1 MGPISMNLGVQNSST
16 IFCPTR
22 ICSGV
27 LFLASSMAL
36 SKCPPQVLCGIADF
50 VHARD
55 VYNTLSLVC
64 AGWREALSA
73 VWPMLP
79 DPEYPRCTA
88 AVMYH
93 ALLTAGVPQYWPLL
107 CAAGVWSLSAL
118 RTQVQTDSLAI
129 DVAPEDI
136 DTFHALLR
144 LPEFRA
150 LAGAEKVGGRRKRLL
165 KELADFYDEGSGRD
179 GIDIV
184 IPDLAEPFRW
194 LGIIHGPLG
203 TPYAGGQF
211 RVSVEIPDCY
221 PFKPPKNH
229 FLTKVYSP
237 NIDSNGS
244 HCLDIDSD
252 QWSPRLTIFKVLRAL
267 SGILHDPNP
276 DDPIVPAIAV
286 ELRNDPG
293 MFEAKAKE
301 WTMRFA
307 M

>member
-16 IFCPTR
+16 IFYPTR

-36 SKCPPQVLCGIADF
+36 SKCPPQVLCGMADF
-50 VHARD
+50 VDARD

-79 DPEYPRCTA
+79 DPEYPRRTA

-107 CAAGVWSLSAL
+107 CATGVWSLSAL

-129 DVAPEDI
+129 DLATEDI

-144 LPEFRA
+144 FPEFRA
-150 LAGAEKVGGRRKRLL
+150 LAGAEKACRMRLL
-165 KELADFYDEGSGRD
+165 KELAEFYDEGLGRD
-179 GIDIV
+179 GVDIV

-211 RVSVEIPDCY
+211 RVSVEIPDVY
-221 PFKPPKNH
+221 PFKPPKSH

-237 NIDSNGS
+237 NIDLQGR
-244 HCLDIDSD
+244 HCLDIDSQD
-252 QWSPRLTIFKVLRAL
+252 GSSPALTIFKVLRAL
-267 SGILHDPNP
+267 SVMLPDPNP
-276 DDPIVPAIAV
+276 DEPMEPAIAV

-301 WTMRFA
+301 WMMRFA